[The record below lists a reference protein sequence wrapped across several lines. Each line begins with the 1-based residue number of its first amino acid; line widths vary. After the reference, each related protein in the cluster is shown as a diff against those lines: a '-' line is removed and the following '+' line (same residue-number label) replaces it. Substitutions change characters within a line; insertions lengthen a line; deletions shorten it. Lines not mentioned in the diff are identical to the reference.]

1 MDNIQFNQLN
11 MFRAVSKHA
20 TGTPA
25 NVAITNSILAF
36 KNGITALN
44 VKITAIQTTSGEQDL
59 AITGVTTNKNQLQE
73 TLVQST
79 FSVISPVKAY
89 AVSINNTTL
98 EEQMNFSITDLQ
110 RKNDDQIG
118 QDAQTLLNIISPA
131 LVPALN
137 DYGITPIIITS
148 WQTDITNYLGALA
161 NPRIAVVHRATLTDE
176 LVTLF
181 SEANKILKKTLDPIS
196 ISFKAANPHYL
207 SDFEKARAIIDL
219 GAGTTRIKG
228 KCTLLSPDGEPIF
241 NLRIKINEQDI
252 ETTTDVD
259 GLYDLLPDAPATITL
274 TISGDRI
281 QTQTTPPFQVKQGDS
296 IIKNFVLQ
304 PPTNP

>member
-20 TGTPA
+20 S
-25 NVAITNSILAF
+25 NSQLITNTILAF

-89 AVSINNTTL
+89 AVSINDTTL
-98 EEQMNFSITDLQ
+98 EAQMNLSVTEL
-110 RKNDDQIG
+110 RETNDDQIG
-118 QDAQTLLNIISPA
+118 QKAQTLLNIVNLLIA
-131 LVPALN
+131 VLA
-137 DYGITPIIITS
+137 DYGITPAIILS
-148 WQTDITNYLGALA
+148 WQQDITNYLNALA
-161 NPRIAVVHRATLTDE
+161 NPRMAVVHRATLTGE

-181 SEANKILKKTLDPIS
+181 SEANAILKKTLDPIS

-207 SDFEKARAIIDL
+207 SDYQKAREIIDL
-219 GAGTTRIKG
+219 GTGTTRVKG
-228 KCTLLSPDGEPIF
+228 ICTLLSPDGEPVY
-241 NLRIKINEQDI
+241 NATVKINEQNI
-252 ETTTDVD
+252 ETTTDVL
-259 GLYDLLPDAPATITL
+259 GLYALEPDTAPATITL
-274 TISGDRI
+274 TISGATI
-281 QTQTTPPFQVKQGDS
+281 QTQTTPPFEIKQGES

-304 PPTNP
+304 PI

>member
-20 TGTPA
+20 S
-25 NVAITNSILAF
+25 NSQLITNTILAF

-89 AVSINNTTL
+89 AVSINDTTL
-98 EEQMNFSITDLQ
+98 EAQMNLSVTEL
-110 RKNDDQIG
+110 RETNDDQIG
-118 QDAQTLLNIISPA
+118 QKAQTLLNIVNLLIA
-131 LVPALN
+131 VLA
-137 DYGITPIIITS
+137 DYGITPAIILS
-148 WQTDITNYLGALA
+148 WQQDITNYLNALA
-161 NPRIAVVHRATLTDE
+161 NPRMAVVHRATLTGE

-181 SEANKILKKTLDPIS
+181 SEANAILKKTLDPIS

-207 SDFEKARAIIDL
+207 SDYQKAREIIDL
-219 GAGTTRIKG
+219 GTGTTRVKG
-228 KCTLLSPDGEPIF
+228 ICTLLSPDGEPVY
-241 NLRIKINEQDI
+241 NATVKINEQNI
-252 ETTTDVD
+252 ETTTDVL
-259 GLYDLLPDAPATITL
+259 GLYALEPDTAPATITL
-274 TISGDRI
+274 TISGATI
-281 QTQTTPPFQVKQGDS
+281 QTQTTPPFEIKQGES

-304 PPTNP
+304 PA